1 MSTDDKAAQL
11 VFPGLD
17 STFLSTDSDTFE
29 RLRELAEK
37 WHVGGFLVF
46 GGSEPVPGVLLNPTY
61 GSVILGDPLSA
72 AATLNRLQRVSP
84 LPLLNAGDFEWGVGM
99 RIRGATQF
107 PRAMAFGAAGD
118 KALTQQAGRLTGVEM
133 RALGVHMDFAPVA
146 DVNNN
151 PRNPVINTRSFGEDP
166 SRVGEHAAAFAR
178 GLQDAGVIATLKH
191 FPGHGDTD
199 VDTHIGLATV
209 PHPRDRLDQVE
220 LAPFRAGIA
229 AGAQAVMVGH
239 LEVPAVDDTRSQPA
253 TLSPKAITGLLR
265 RDLAFDGL
273 IVTDSMSM
281 QAITKM
287 MPSGDAAVRTI
298 EAGSD
303 VVLHS
308 PDDRAAITA
317 LREAIAG
324 GRLSHER
331 IDQSVR
337 RILELKAQLGL
348 HAERI
353 VPLDRVPDLVGG
365 RAHREVA
372 RSVSER
378 AVTLLRDTQGT
389 IPLQVP
395 KTARV
400 LHLSVVDYLS
410 NWRVAAP
417 GRSFVPALTAR
428 WPGVTALELS
438 DRSTAAELDL
448 VRALAPR
455 HDAVIVALYVRAASG
470 SGRLD
475 LSPEV
480 TRLLTTL
487 ARASSAERPTVACF
501 FGNPYVAGSLPDLP
515 AALLTY
521 DFGDV
526 AETSA
531 VRALS
536 GDIPIGGRLPITIPN
551 FAAAGDGLV
560 RGRALA
566 AHDCRAVGCP
576 DAVRRPEALA
586 ARHRVTAS
594 SSALPWSFGVS
605 STDEELIEG
614 NPCGA

>member
-1 MSTDDKAAQL
+1 MNESPLRRSAGRLVAACLAVSTSLTVAGPPGPRPLDADAARWVDRTLATMSTDDKAAQL

-133 RALGVHMDFAPVA
+133 RAIGVHMDFAPVA

-324 GRLSHER
+324 DGCR
-331 IDQSVR
+331 
-337 RILELKAQLGL
+337 
-348 HAERI
+348 
-353 VPLDRVPDLVGG
+353 
-365 RAHREVA
+365 
-372 RSVSER
+372 
-378 AVTLLRDTQGT
+378 
-389 IPLQVP
+389 
-395 KTARV
+395 
-400 LHLSVVDYLS
+400 
-410 NWRVAAP
+410 
-417 GRSFVPALTAR
+417 
-428 WPGVTALELS
+428 
-438 DRSTAAELDL
+438 
-448 VRALAPR
+448 
-455 HDAVIVALYVRAASG
+455 
-470 SGRLD
+470 
-475 LSPEV
+475 
-480 TRLLTTL
+480 
-487 ARASSAERPTVACF
+487 
-501 FGNPYVAGSLPDLP
+501 
-515 AALLTY
+515 
-521 DFGDV
+521 
-526 AETSA
+526 TSA
-531 VRALS
+531 SISRCA
-536 GDIPIGGRLPITIPN
+536 
-551 FAAAGDGLV
+551 
-560 RGRALA
+560 
-566 AHDCRAVGCP
+566 
-576 DAVRRPEALA
+576 
-586 ARHRVTAS
+586 AS
-594 SSALPWSFGVS
+594 SSSRRSLDCTLSVS
-605 STDEELIEG
+605 SRSIAFRTSLAGGRIVRWRG
-614 NPCGA
+614 P

>member
-1 MSTDDKAAQL
+1 VNESSVRRSPGRLVAACLAVSTSLTVAGQSAPRPLAKDAARWVDHTLAAMSVDDKAAQL

-29 RLRELAEK
+29 RLRELAET

-72 AATLNRLQRVSP
+72 AATLNRLQQVSP

-107 PRAMAFGAAGD
+107 PRAMAFGAAD
-118 KALTQQAGRLTGVEM
+118 DTALTQEAGRLTGVEM
-133 RALGVHMDFAPVA
+133 RAIGVHMDFAPVA

-166 SRVGEHAAAFAR
+166 SRVSEHAAAFAR
-178 GLQDAGVIATLKH
+178 GLRDAGVIATLKH

-209 PHPRDRLDQVE
+209 PHARDRLDRVE

-229 AGAQAVMVGH
+229 AGAEAVMVGH
-239 LEVPAVDDTRSQPA
+239 LEVPAIDDARSQPA

-265 RDLAFDGL
+265 GDLAFNGL

-287 MPSGDAAVRTI
+287 MPPGEAAVRTI

-317 LREAIAG
+317 LRDAVRS
-324 GRLSHER
+324 GRLSRER

-337 RILELKAQLGL
+337 RILDLKARLGL
-348 HAERI
+348 HAER
-353 VPLDRVPDLVGG
+353 VVALERVPDLVGG
-365 RAHREVA
+365 RAHRGVA

-378 AVTLLRDTQGT
+378 AVTLLRDTQN
-389 IPLQVP
+389 ILPLQLP
-395 KTARV
+395 ASARV
-400 LHLSVVDYLS
+400 LHISVVDYLA

-428 WPGVTALELS
+428 WAGLTALELS

-455 HDAVIVALYVRAASG
+455 HDAVIIALYVRAASG

-501 FGNPYVAGSLPDLP
+501 FGNPYVVGSVPDLP

-526 AETSA
+526 AELSA
-531 VRALS
+531 VRALI
-536 GDIPIGGRLPITIPN
+536 GEIPIGGHLPVTIPN
-551 FAAAGDGLV
+551 LATAGEGLL
-560 RGRALA
+560 RRA
-566 AHDCRAVGCP
+566 R
-576 DAVRRPEALA
+576 
-586 ARHRVTAS
+586 
-594 SSALPWSFGVS
+594 
-605 STDEELIEG
+605 
-614 NPCGA
+614 